1 MSASTVSRVLGGDYP
16 VSVATRTSVLRAVRE
31 LDYVADARA
40 KAVAGVGTPTLA
52 FVLDDITGPS
62 FAHMAHGVE
71 REATRLGHLCLVCST
86 DGDTVH
92 ELEFVEM
99 MRAQRAAAV
108 ILVGGTADT
117 PEYRSRMARIAD
129 SLASAG
135 SRLVLCGRP
144 PLAPGTPVT
153 VIEYDNE
160 GGAYALCAHVLAQG
174 HQRVL
179 FLGGQPDH
187 TTAQGRERGYAA
199 AHRARGLEPDPALR
213 LHGDFTRDSGHRLMR
228 RALSQGLEFTAVMA
242 ATDMVAAGA
251 LTALHGPASPCPVT
265 SHWSGTT
272 TSRSPATCTRRSPR
286 STSPTRSWAAS
297 PSAPPSAALRTTRTS
312 ICCWAHTSSYGTRW
326 RRWFSGDRSSPLNQA
341 RGERFCHLGRP
352 VVSGAGRCRG
362 GGAVVRPTGLP
373 SHACANGVAGP
384 MPG

>member
-1 MSASTVSRVLGGDYP
+1 MTRKSSTGVSATRSTIRDVAARAGVSASTVSRVLGGDYP
-16 VSVATRTSVLRAVRE
+16 VSAATRTSVMRAVRE

-62 FAHMAHGVE
+62 FALMAHGVE
-71 REATRLGHLCLVCST
+71 REATRLGHLSLVCST
-86 DGDTVH
+86 DGDTAH

-117 PEYRSRMARIAD
+117 PEYRTRTARIAD
-129 SLASAG
+129 SLASVG

-144 PLAPGTPVT
+144 PLNPGTPVT

-179 FLGGQPDH
+179 FLGGRPDH
-187 TTAQGRERGYAA
+187 TTAQGRERGYTA

-228 RALSQGLEFTAVMA
+228 QALSQGLEFTAVMA

-251 LTALHGPASPCPVT
+251 LTALHEAGLSVPGDVSLAGYDDIPFARDLHPALTTVHVPYEELGRLAVRTALGRTPDDPDE
-265 SHWSGTT
+265 HLLLGTHVVVRN
-272 TSRSPATCTRRSPR
+272 SV
-286 STSPTRSWAAS
+286 
-297 PSAPPSAALRTTRTS
+297 AALRS
-312 ICCWAHTSSYGTRW
+312 
-326 RRWFSGDRSSPLNQA
+326 
-341 RGERFCHLGRP
+341 
-352 VVSGAGRCRG
+352 
-362 GGAVVRPTGLP
+362 
-373 SHACANGVAGP
+373 
-384 MPG
+384 